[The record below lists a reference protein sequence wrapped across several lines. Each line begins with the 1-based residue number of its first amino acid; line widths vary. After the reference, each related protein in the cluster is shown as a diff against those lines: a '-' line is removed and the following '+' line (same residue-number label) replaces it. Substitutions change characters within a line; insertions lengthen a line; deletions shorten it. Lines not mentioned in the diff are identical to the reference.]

1 MNNIGP
7 KKIVLELSEHD
18 ASQILALVRK
28 EKQRSNKIW
37 RPYWERKAEEILE
50 CIEQASFAQVSAQI
64 NGCKW
69 PTEA

>member
-1 MNNIGP
+1 MNSTGP
-7 KKIVLELSEHD
+7 KKIILELNEHD

-50 CIEQASFAQVSAQI
+50 CIERASFVQTTA
-64 NGCKW
+64 NGHHW

>member
-1 MNNIGP
+1 MNNTSA

-50 CIEQASFAQVSAQI
+50 CIERASFIQAATS
-64 NGCKW
+64 NHHW
-69 PTEA
+69 PSEA